1 MSSRLREIARE
12 NATILAA
19 GGYRTR
25 SGRLVSVAAA
35 LEESKAGTRL
45 YGPNQVIPDEQ
56 LSAGAHDTAIEVTAE
71 SSTAAAR
78 RLVEAQDGPHPVAVL
93 NFASARNPGG
103 GYLRGAKA
111 QEEALCRASALYET
125 LLMAPG
131 YYEVHRAGHSA
142 FYTDRVIHSPGVPVF
157 RDDRGELLDTP
168 FRAGFLTSPAPN
180 AGTIRR
186 QEPERAPDIPAA
198 LARRAERV
206 LETAALHRMDY
217 TVVQYGRPGLGGDEA
232 ARAWAELRP
241 VAVISVGGV
250 VLSAHNV
257 ETLKRAGARAVVT
270 VGPTRVPGAHA
281 LVLDQAEVGARAAA
295 HLLQRGRRR
304 IGVVVPVE
312 GGLEPFSGPRLEGAR
327 RAVRAAGAAGAVA
340 LPMARTEESAAALA
354 AGWRSG
360 GLDAVFAYNDEY
372 ALLLVAALHDAGLRV
387 PADVAV
393 IGADDLLLGRLL
405 RPRLSTV
412 RFALPAGE
420 RLAELVDRAVREPAE
435 SAGRYGPAAAEAVRR
450 EST

>member
-206 LETAALHRMDY
+206 LETAALHGYPR
-217 TVVQYGRPGLGGDEA
+217 
-232 ARAWAELRP
+232 
-241 VAVISVGGV
+241 
-250 VLSAHNV
+250 
-257 ETLKRAGARAVVT
+257 
-270 VGPTRVPGAHA
+270 
-281 LVLDQAEVGARAAA
+281 LVLGAWGCGVFRNDPAEVAEAFRT
-295 HLLQRGRRR
+295 LLTG
-304 IGVVVPVE
+304 
-312 GGLEPFSGPRLEGAR
+312 
-327 RAVRAAGAAGAVA
+327 
-340 LPMARTEESAAALA
+340 
-354 AGWRSG
+354 
-360 GLDAVFAYNDEY
+360 
-372 ALLLVAALHDAGLRV
+372 
-387 PADVAV
+387 
-393 IGADDLLLGRLL
+393 
-405 RPRLSTV
+405 
-412 RFALPAGE
+412 RFAGVFE
-420 RLAELVDRAVREPAE
+420 RVVFGILDRNPEPREAFE
-435 SAGRYGPAAAEAVRR
+435 RVFGTGGG
-450 EST
+450 